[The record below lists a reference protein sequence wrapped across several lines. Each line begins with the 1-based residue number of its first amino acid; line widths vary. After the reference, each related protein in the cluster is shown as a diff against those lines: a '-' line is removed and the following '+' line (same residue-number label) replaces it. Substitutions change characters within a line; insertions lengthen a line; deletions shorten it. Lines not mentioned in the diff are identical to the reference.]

1 MESKEKGLIIGLIV
15 LIIALG
21 SIAFLLTE
29 QRYSEIKEATTPWAG
44 CLEIFEILREFG
56 YGTYEIGR
64 ANEYQFQVL
73 GEFGK
78 QNCEYYVFR
87 WMPEHYPERSY
98 VEKAWYHEFRLDLT
112 EEQKQ
117 KLRDAGHWPD

>member
-1 MESKEKGLIIGLIV
+1 MV
-15 LIIALG
+15 IALG
-21 SIAFLLTE
+21 SIAFFLTE
-29 QRYSEIKEATTPWAG
+29 QRYSEIREAITPWAG

-78 QNCEYYVFR
+78 LNCEYYVFR